1 MQIFITSSHGFSK
14 ISTAAN
20 IRLDYHAIN
29 GKANILCRNYSLALH
44 RHDSNTYSNMDFYV
58 DKKVNAGGHFL

>member
-1 MQIFITSSHGFSK
+1 MQIFITSSHGGFSK

-29 GKANILCRNYSLALH
+29 GKANILCRNYSLELH
-44 RHDSNTYSNMDFYV
+44 RRDSNMDFYV